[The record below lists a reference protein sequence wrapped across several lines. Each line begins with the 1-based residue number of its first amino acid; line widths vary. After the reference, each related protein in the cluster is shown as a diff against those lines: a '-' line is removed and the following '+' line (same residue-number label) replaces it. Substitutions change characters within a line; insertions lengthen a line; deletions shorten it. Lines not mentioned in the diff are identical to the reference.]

1 MTASGNARVMLTGGN
16 ASGNARG
23 GLGVNGSVTASG
35 NAIVEITAGDG
46 STGGNGIYGDYMLT
60 ISENAS
66 VKVKGGNA
74 TNTDKNAGD
83 AINQVNYQ
91 GGSLTVTGGVNS
103 LNAARNGKAIT
114 TSITNNSGS
123 SVDFEYS
130 TDGTT
135 WTTKQMTDAGPWNDA
150 NVNSRFVRTKQ

>member
-103 LNAARNGKAIT
+103 LNAARNGKAIN
-114 TSITNNSGS
+114 TSLTNSSVS

-135 WTTKQMTDAGPWNDA
+135 WTTNTVAGSGTWNDA
-150 NVNSRFVRTKQ
+150 HVNSRFVRTKQ